1 MANESFG
8 AQGLVIQGAAPEH
21 GLDRQ
26 SFARG
31 AVQYDNPFMDMTS
44 TFIPRTIKSM
54 LRFTAAFALSD
65 GLVSQCISKL
75 AEYPIT
81 KLIYNDEKKSNIDK
95 DKTITYWQDLFEK
108 KIDILRVLKQC
119 GMDYYAYG
127 NSMISINWPF
137 RRLLICPRC
146 KKKHSA
152 EAMNYKF
159 RAFKFEA
166 SCITPKCGYRGVMD
180 AMDEPTKELNK
191 LKIVHWD
198 LLHIDIKYNPISG
211 DHFYYYTIP
220 ADLAGAIHAGD
231 RDIVRTTRLE
241 VIEAVKRK
249 KQLKLMSDNLYHLKR
264 AAPQYIIPSQRGW
277 GIPIIMPI
285 MKDMFHNKILKKGN
299 EMIAFDH
306 IVPLR
311 ILFPA
316 GTGDV
321 SPHLTTNLSRW
332 KTNIEQEIQAWKRD
346 PNRISVVPL
355 PLGTVN
361 FSGDARLLMLT
372 PEIKA
377 VEDSIITGLGII
389 PEIVR
394 GGASWSGS
402 NVSLRIVENTFI
414 NHRND
419 ISNILDFIVENV
431 SRYLD
436 KPKIS
441 IKMSD
446 FKMADDLQK
455 KQLMIQATQG
465 GTAQALF
472 SKSTVTK
479 EFGYD
484 PDKEYELKQQELKKT
499 IETAV
504 QEAEGQAEAQGA
516 ASVISALYQADAQME
531 NQKRMEQH
539 DRKNVAD
546 RDDAMQ
552 KEKMQNVANVEQEA
566 ISLANGSQISVPNL
580 ILILTQRFA
589 RLASI
594 NMDEFKIRMIAMK
607 NSTPNLYHEVYNNL
621 KEMNLIQADTMPNME
636 EVQKLTPGQIPQYS
650 QGDENADA
658 QPSPAEAGPAPAAQV
673 LQPLPE
679 VKPPMSATNAS
690 V

>member
-1 MANESFG
+1 
-8 AQGLVIQGAAPEH
+8 
-21 GLDRQ
+21 
-26 SFARG
+26 
-31 AVQYDNPFMDMTS
+31 MTS

-54 LRFTAAFALSD
+54 LRFTAAFALAD

-81 KLIYNDEKKSNIDK
+81 KLIYNDEKKSNIEK
-95 DKTITYWQDLFEK
+95 DQTLSYWEDLFEK

-127 NSMISINWPF
+127 NSIISINYPF

-146 KKKHSA
+146 NKRHSA

-159 RAFKFEA
+159 RSFKFEA

-180 AMDEPTKELNK
+180 AIDEPTKELNK

-198 LLHIDIKYNPISG
+198 LLHIDIKYNSISG
-211 DHFYYYTIP
+211 DHFYYYTVP
-220 ADLAGAIHAGD
+220 ADLAGAISSGD

-249 KQLKLMSDNLYHLKR
+249 KQIKLMSDNVYHLKR

-321 SPHLTTNLSRW
+321 SPHLTTNLSKW
-332 KTNIEQEIQAWKRD
+332 KTNIESEISAWKRD

-419 ISNILDFIVENV
+419 ISNVLDFVVDNV

-455 KQLMIQATQG
+455 KQLMVQASQG
-465 GTAQALF
+465 GVANALF
-472 SKSTVTK
+472 SKATVTK
-479 EFGYD
+479 EFGVD
-484 PDKEYELKQQELKKT
+484 PDKEYELKKEELKKT

-516 ASVISALYQADAQME
+516 AAVIAALYQADAQME
-531 NQKRMEQH
+531 SQKRLDQH
-539 DRKNVAD
+539 DRKNISD
-546 RDDAMQ
+546 RDSELE
-552 KEKMQNVANVEQEA
+552 KEKAMNAQNVEQEA
-566 ISLANGSQISVPNL
+566 ITLANGTQISVPNL

-589 RLASI
+589 RLAQI
-594 NMDEFKIRMIAMK
+594 DMEEFKIRMIAMK

-621 KEMNLIQADTMPNME
+621 KEMNLIQADTMPNMDA
-636 EVQKLTPGQIPQYS
+636 VQQLTPGQIPTFT
-650 QGDENADA
+650 QGDENAESSPDA
-658 QPSPAEAGPAPAAQV
+658 AAAGGQPASQV
-673 LQPLPE
+673 LEPLPE
-679 VKPPMSATNAS
+679 VRPPMSQTAS